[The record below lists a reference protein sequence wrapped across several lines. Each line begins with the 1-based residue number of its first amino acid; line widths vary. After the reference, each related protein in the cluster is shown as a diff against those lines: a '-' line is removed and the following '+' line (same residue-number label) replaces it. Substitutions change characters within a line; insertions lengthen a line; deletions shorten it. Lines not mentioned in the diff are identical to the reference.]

1 MSKPLAQVVPAFVAM
16 GMTGVASHYYNECQ
30 NARYALATC
39 NDLLAKERAKPYTI
53 AATSS
58 PTRALHT
65 ILNHS
70 RERTVAG
77 DLADAEVTRQWHNM
91 CAGAAGDPM

>member
-1 MSKPLAQVVPAFVAM
+1 MGLA
-16 GMTGVASHYYNECQ
+16 GVAGHYYTECQ

-39 NDLLAKERAKPYTI
+39 NDLLTKERAKNECYSQRPHTI
-53 AATSS
+53 ASTSS
-58 PTRALHT
+58 PTPALHT

-77 DLADAEVTRQWHNM
+77 DLADAEVMRQWHNM
-91 CAGAAGDPM
+91 CAAAAGDPLPDGCA